1 MKKILIFSTAYLPFI
16 GGAEIAVKEITDR
29 LFDFH
34 FDMITARI
42 NGKLSKIEKIGNVN
56 VYRIGIGIPKI
67 DKYSLAFSGHYFA
80 QKLHKK
86 NNYNAVW
93 AIMASFGTLATLWFK
108 QKLPEIPYVLTLQEG
123 DPIEYIHSRAKW
135 LGPYYQAMFKKADF
149 ITAISQ
155 YLKNYAI
162 ENGAKC
168 EIEVVPNGVDLKKFQ
183 IKNLKN
189 EIDYQ
194 EKIQKIKEELGIKP
208 NEKIVITVSR
218 LVLKNGIEH
227 LIEAFKYLPKSQEEK
242 IVLMIIG
249 SGPLEKKLKTKVEN
263 LGLKEKVLFL
273 GNIPNKE
280 VPKYL
285 AMSDIFVRPSISEGL
300 GNAFLEAMAVGI
312 PIIGTPVGGIPD
324 FLKDGETG
332 LFCEVANPKSIAEK
346 INILLTNENL
356 CQKLIENGRKLVEE
370 KYNWDLIAEKMRNIF
385 NKLCES

>member
-16 GGAEIAVKEITDR
+16 GGAEIAVKEITNR
-29 LFDFH
+29 FSDFY
-34 FDMITARI
+34 FDMLTARI
-42 NGKLSKIEKIGNVN
+42 DGKLSKIEKIGNVN

-67 DKYSLAFSGHYFA
+67 DKCSLAFFGHYFA

-86 NNYNAVW
+86 NSYNAIW
-93 AIMASFGTLATLWFK
+93 AIMASFGGLAALQFK
-108 QKLPEIPYVLTLQEG
+108 QKFPNVPYILTLQEG
-123 DPIEYIHSRAKW
+123 DPIEEIRSRAKW

-168 EIEVVPNGVDLKKFQ
+168 EIEIVPNGVDLKKFQ
-183 IKNLKN
+183 SKH
-189 EIDYQ
+189 EIDSR
-194 EKIQKIKEELGIKP
+194 EEIQKIKEELGIKP
-208 NEKIVITVSR
+208 NQKIVITVSR
-218 LVLKNGIEH
+218 LVLKNGIEY
-227 LIEAFKYLPKSQEEK
+227 LIEAFKYLQQEK
-242 IVLMIIG
+242 IILVIIG
-249 SGPLEKKLKTKVEN
+249 SGPLEKKLKAKVEN
-263 LGLKEKVLFL
+263 LKLKEKVLFL
-273 GNIPNKE
+273 GEIPHEK

-285 AMSDIFVRPSISEGL
+285 AISDIFVRPSISEGL

-332 LFCEVANPKSIAEK
+332 LFCEPANPKSIAEK
-346 INILLTNENL
+346 INILLTDENL
-356 CQKLIENGRKLVEE
+356 RQKLIQNGRKLVEE